1 MNLPEIIRQNDVAKL
16 LEVSKTS
23 VQRYAKRGLITPIRD
38 GRKVYVSREQVIG
51 LFERRTKK

>member
-38 GRKVYVSREQVIG
+38 GRKVCVSREQVIG